1 MDAKVK
7 EFMDKVIAKNPGEA
21 PFHQA
26 VQEVVESL
34 LPYIEQHPE
43 YKNAKILERM
53 CEPERVIIF
62 RVPWID
68 DKGE

>member
-34 LPYIEQHPE
+34 MP
-43 YKNAKILERM
+43 
-53 CEPERVIIF
+53 F
-62 RVPWID
+62 RLTLSTKRLRFLRECVSLR
-68 DKGE
+68 E